1 VSRPEPDVPASG
13 PRSGWDEEPSR
24 EPSIVLEARGG
35 LDLTA
40 LADEPLEPPPPP
52 PAENP
57 SSSVAQWMGTARQRM
72 ALADFSGA
80 IALVE
85 KVLAA
90 DPGHAEARAYLA
102 QNEETLVGM
111 YESKLG
117 PMQRVP
123 RVRVRPDQV
132 LWLNLDHRAGFLL
145 AQVDGTV
152 SYEDLFALSGLPR
165 LETAR
170 ILAGLVDQ
178 GVIG

>member
-1 VSRPEPDVPASG
+1 MSGDRPQRPQEAPSSA
-13 PRSGWDEEPSR
+13 WDAEPSR
-24 EPSIVLEARGG
+24 EPPIVLDARGG

-52 PAENP
+52 PARDPP
-57 SSSVAQWMGTARQRM
+57 SGVPAWMAEARRRM
-72 ALADFSGA
+72 ALDDFSGA
-80 IALVE
+80 IELVE
-85 KVLAA
+85 QVLAA
-90 DPGHAEARAYLA
+90 DPGHAEARALLA
-102 QNEETLVGM
+102 RNEEKLVGL

-117 PMQRVP
+117 GMMAVP
-123 RVRVRPDQV
+123 QPRMRPDQV

-170 ILAGLVDQ
+170 ILARLVEQ
-178 GVIG
+178 KVIG

>member
-1 VSRPEPDVPASG
+1 MSRPEPDVPASG

-80 IALVE
+80 IALV
-85 KVLAA
+85 
-90 DPGHAEARAYLA
+90 
-102 QNEETLVGM
+102 
-111 YESKLG
+111 
-117 PMQRVP
+117 
-123 RVRVRPDQV
+123 RPDQV